1 MKLGQVCL
9 RRGEERELRRGKG
22 RVYDNEAAWV
32 DEDCTD
38 GGVVDV
44 IDGTGAFVARGFFN
58 SQSKILVRVLTRD
71 PNEAIDREFFR
82 RRLTRAWACRQ
93 ALGFHNACRVVF
105 GDSDGLPGLTVDKF
119 GDYLSLQIVSLG
131 MESWKDVHTELLAGL
146 FAPKGIY

>member
-1 MKLGQVCL
+1 M
-9 RRGEERELRRGKG
+9 
-22 RVYDNEAAWV
+22 

-119 GDYLSLQIVSLG
+119 RKWPVFCPWRRSASIWASC
-131 MESWKDVHTELLAGL
+131 SR
-146 FAPKGIY
+146 KGTSPGTWP

>member
-58 SQSKILVRVLTRD
+58 SPKS
-71 PNEAIDREFFR
+71 
-82 RRLTRAWACRQ
+82 WY
-93 ALGFHNACRVVF
+93 G
-105 GDSDGLPGLTVDKF
+105 SSPGTPMKPST
-119 GDYLSLQIVSLG
+119 GSS
-131 MESWKDVHTELLAGL
+131 
-146 FAPKGIY
+146 FAAA

>member
-9 RRGEERELRRGKG
+9 RRGEEPELRRGKG

-44 IDGTGAFVARGFFN
+44 IDGTGAVVARGFFN

-71 PNEAIDREFFR
+71 PNEAIDR
-82 RRLTRAWACRQ
+82 
-93 ALGFHNACRVVF
+93 
-105 GDSDGLPGLTVDKF
+105 
-119 GDYLSLQIVSLG
+119 
-131 MESWKDVHTELLAGL
+131 
-146 FAPKGIY
+146 